1 MKLKIETLINFNF
14 HKVTGAAFKTNLA
27 KSLDNLAKSAKAK
40 VKKTFKLQKDI
51 DGKKF
56 APSTSGYLNMK
67 HKFNQNKIKSNQIM
81 TDTGRLKRSIDS
93 HTSQQLLESVVGTPL
108 GRYEKHLEDNVS
120 GVVRGKSVYKGYR
133 GDFSTIPQ
141 RKFFFTSDEE
151 AFEKMEKHIDKEV
164 DEFFEE
170 FIRNLSTS
178 MRKLK

>member
-56 APSTSGYLNMK
+56 APSTSGYLNTK

-93 HTSQQLLESVVGTPL
+93 HTSQQLLDIIFIGKQLGSLIVGL
-108 GRYEKHLEDNVS
+108 
-120 GVVRGKSVYKGYR
+120 
-133 GDFSTIPQ
+133 TI
-141 RKFFFTSDEE
+141 
-151 AFEKMEKHIDKEV
+151 
-164 DEFFEE
+164 
-170 FIRNLSTS
+170 
-178 MRKLK
+178 